1 MELVFQE
8 RPMEYLE
15 QMLNETVSQEETAEI
30 IVPDSFPD
38 VDRVIDSFGTLLIRE
53 KECSAGSVTLS
64 GGVKAGVLFVP
75 EGEDSPRLLE
85 AYLPFTIRKEHET
98 LSQDARV
105 QCLCRIKEIDAR
117 MLNSRKVLL
126 RLSLSCRVIA
136 YGKREER
143 LYDMDNP
150 PEAVC
155 LKRTVVP
162 MTVAMD
168 TGEKTFTINDE
179 LELPEGSPAVDRVY
193 KALYR
198 PEISEK
204 RMIGNKAVFK
214 GSLRIHTMYLG
225 MDGSCNVF
233 EGELPFSQ
241 YVEMGRD
248 LDDHELRV
256 ALSFSGAE
264 LEPDGQME
272 CHRLLVSLN
281 LLAQCTAVGTQQVSY
296 VEDGYDLHQVL
307 EPKWASV
314 KMTGRLDAQEFRENL
329 SGRLQIPA
337 KSVLDAWA
345 YEDDVMQQRNGEMVS
360 MQYGVAC
367 NVVYYDEEGNL
378 QGKSVHL
385 TRTADME
392 LSSAAFCRPATQI
405 AGEITTTAGNE
416 VEVRCPVVMRADSF
430 AVQEFRGV
438 CGGELQPAPEDPDRP
453 SVILRLVGQEE
464 SLWTVAKSY
473 RTTVRN
479 IMDANGLKSDSL
491 TGEQMLLIPL

>member
-8 RPMEYLE
+8 QPMEYLE
-15 QMLNETVSQEETAEI
+15 QMLNETVTQEETSEI

-38 VDRVIDSFGTLLIRE
+38 VNRVIDSFGTVLIRE
-53 KECSAGSVTLS
+53 KACGSGSVSLS

-75 EGEDSPRLLE
+75 EGEEMPRLLE
-85 AYLPFTIRKEHET
+85 SYLPFTIRKEHEA

-105 QCLCRIKEIDAR
+105 QCICRIKEIDAR

-126 RLSLSCRVIA
+126 RVSLSCRMIA
-136 YGKREER
+136 YGKRQEQ
-143 LYDMDNP
+143 LYQMQTP
-150 PEAVC
+150 PKDLC
-155 LKRTVVP
+155 LKHTTVP

-179 LELPEGSPAVDRVY
+179 LELPEGSPPVDRVL
-193 KALYR
+193 KALFR

-225 MDGSCNVF
+225 MDGSCNVY

-248 LDDHELRV
+248 LDDNEVSV

-272 CHRLLVSLN
+272 CHRLLVALN
-281 LLAQCTAVGTQQVSY
+281 LLAQCTAVGTQQIDY
-296 VEDGYDLHQVL
+296 VEDGYGLHEVL
-307 EPKWASV
+307 EPQWAALR
-314 KMTGRLDAQEFRENL
+314 MTGRLDAQEFRETL
-329 SGRLQIPA
+329 QGRLQLPA
-337 KSVLDAWA
+337 KSVLDVWA
-345 YEDDVMQQRNGEMVS
+345 YEDDVLQQRNGEMVS
-360 MQYGVAC
+360 MQFGASC
-367 NVVYYDEEGNL
+367 NVVYYDETGAL
-378 QGKSVHL
+378 QGKTVRVSK
-385 TRTADME
+385 TADMG
-392 LSSAAFCRPATQI
+392 LSSAAFCRPAAEI
-405 AGEITTTAGNE
+405 SGEIAAAAGAE
-416 VEVRCPVVMRADSF
+416 LEVRCPVLMRAESF
-430 AVQEFRGV
+430 ASQEFRGI
-438 CGGELQPAPEDPDRP
+438 CGGELNAAAEEADRP

-464 SLWTVAKSY
+464 SLWSVAKTY

-479 IMDANGLKSDSL
+479 IMEANGLQSEAL
-491 TGEQMLLIPL
+491 AEEQMLLIPL